1 MGQSQSSEYI
11 LPFGKRYIISYCAQ
25 YNIKDSGTFKDSVN
39 VNIPVE
45 NNKTPLHLI
54 YTLFYYK
61 LNLIGYSIKPIWK
74 HLNCNI
80 PLETILEKISINSSD
95 LVTLSDIT
103 IQRTCYYP
111 TLDNIKSLLSNGNVL
126 IGGMILGPKM
136 CTDILNQTVNN
147 LITDIV
153 LIVGYTPSGIL
164 IKTTWT
170 SGTIEI
176 PNEYL
181 SNFKELWDIYIN
193 SPEDKYICEYK

>member
-1 MGQSQSSEYI
+1 
-11 LPFGKRYIISYCAQ
+11 
-25 YNIKDSGTFKDSVN
+25 
-39 VNIPVE
+39 
-45 NNKTPLHLI
+45 
-54 YTLFYYK
+54 
-61 LNLIGYSIKPIWK
+61 
-74 HLNCNI
+74 
-80 PLETILEKISINSSD
+80 
-95 LVTLSDIT
+95 
-103 IQRTCYYP
+103 
-111 TLDNIKSLLSNGNVL
+111 LSNGNVL